1 MLFNLGKIR
10 GERQGSASQG
20 DDGLSGARQVG
31 AELAAARER
40 LGWTLPDIAGHLRI
54 RQPFLAA
61 IELGRLDQ
69 LPGTAYAMGFVRTYA
84 KALGL
89 EPDDVA
95 RRFRREVAEVDRKP
109 ELAFPAPVPE
119 RGVPAGAVVML
130 GAVLAVGAYV
140 GWYKASGDKP
150 GLEPVRP
157 VPERLAELADP
168 PARPAAPAPA
178 IAPAPLAGVPIAPAP
193 LALSPLPVIPP
204 SSAAAAVVP
213 NAIPQALTVQPA
225 PAMAGL
231 TALPE
236 GTRIVLRARAE
247 AWIQVR
253 DRQGQVLLNR
263 VLRTGETWPVPAK
276 LSLLLTT
283 GNAGGTELLVDGT
296 LSPSLGA
303 DGAVRRDL
311 ALDADAIR
319 DGKLTTPPL
328 AAAAPRPAA
337 PTPAVRTP

>member
-95 RRFRREVAEVDRKP
+95 RRFRREVAAVDRKP

-157 VPERLAELADP
+157 VPDRLAELAAP
-168 PARPAAPAPA
+168 PAGPVIVAAPPA
-178 IAPAPLAGVPIAPAP
+178 GVAIVAAPLV
-193 LALSPLPVIPP
+193 LSPLPVIPP

-283 GNAGGTELLVDGT
+283 GNAGGTELLIDGT
-296 LSPSLGA
+296 LSASLGA

-311 ALDADAIR
+311 ALDADALR
-319 DGKLTTPPL
+319 DGKPATPPI
-328 AAAAPRPAA
+328 AAATPRPAA
-337 PTPAVRTP
+337 PAPAGRTP

>member
-1 MLFNLGKIR
+1 MARR
-10 GERQGSASQG
+10 GERQNSASP
-20 DDGLSGARQVG
+20 DDEGLSGARQVG

-40 LGWTLPDIAGHLRI
+40 LGWSLPDIAGHLRI
-54 RQPFLAA
+54 RKPFLAA
-61 IELGRLDQ
+61 IEQGRLDQ
-69 LPGTAYAMGFVRTYA
+69 LPGSAYAMGFVRSYA

-89 EPDDVA
+89 PPDDVA
-95 RRFRREVAEVDRKP
+95 RRFRHEVAEVDRKP

-140 GWYKASGDKP
+140 GWYKASGEKP

-157 VPERLAELADP
+157 VPERLAGLATP
-168 PARPAAPAPA
+168 PAAQPTQSPPPAQVATVSPSPV
-178 IAPAPLAGVPIAPAP
+178 PAPLV
-193 LALSPLPVIPP
+193 LSPIPVIPP

-213 NAIPQALTVQPA
+213 NAVSQALTVQPA
-225 PAMAGL
+225 PAQAGL
-231 TALPE
+231 SALPE
-236 GTRIVLRARAE
+236 GTRIVLRARSE

-263 VLRTGETWPVPAK
+263 VLRAGETWPVPAK

-283 GNAGGTELLVDGT
+283 GNAGGTELLVDGA

-303 DGAVRRDL
+303 EGAVRRDL

-319 DGKLTTPPL
+319 DGKLTAPL
-328 AAAAPRPAA
+328 ATAPVAAPAPRPVAVPA
-337 PTPAVRTP
+337 PRTP

>member
-1 MLFNLGKIR
+1 
-10 GERQGSASQG
+10 
-20 DDGLSGARQVG
+20 
-31 AELAAARER
+31 
-40 LGWTLPDIAGHLRI
+40 
-54 RQPFLAA
+54 
-61 IELGRLDQ
+61 
-69 LPGTAYAMGFVRTYA
+69 MGFVRICA

-89 EPDDVA
+89 EPEEVA
-95 RRFRREVAEVDRKP
+95 RRFRREVAAVDRKP

-150 GLEPVRP
+150 GLEPVRR
-157 VPERLAELADP
+157 VPERLAELATP
-168 PARPAAPAPA
+168 PAPPAPAPQA
-178 IAPAPLAGVPIAPAP
+178 IAPAPLAGVAIAP
-193 LALSPLPVIPP
+193 ALSPLPVIPP

-213 NAIPQALTVQPA
+213 NAIPPALTVQPA
-225 PAMAGL
+225 PALAGL

-236 GTRIVLRARAE
+236 GTRIVLRAKAE

-283 GNAGGTELLVDGT
+283 GNAGGTELLVDGI

-303 DGAVRRDL
+303 DGVVRRDL

-319 DGKLTTPPL
+319 DGKLATPPI
-328 AAAAPRPAA
+328 AAATPRPAA
-337 PTPAVRTP
+337 PAPAVRTP